1 MHPVVVLTKKQHRAS
16 RAPVTA
22 HLPLTSLWRQ
32 TTQLGQLRSLCDPH
46 RQLLTPE
53 HANRPVAPPWL
64 ALRWKSTDTSI
75 CLVKGSEGAGGW
87 GRREES
93 WGENRQIGVTV
104 SCEKSFRVWCMCGA
118 NYATSACVKIFF
130 FLIWNIFIWWHFF
143 PTCLRDFKGF
153 GDCITLAVSHYSSV
167 THVQHTG
174 SERQPAHELKNAYRW
189 MKWLWKGHIAR
200 FCVRLE

>member
-1 MHPVVVLTKKQHRAS
+1 MPLSQLTCPWPLCGGRPHSWVSWGAF
-16 RAPVTA
+16 VT
-22 HLPLTSLWRQ
+22 LTDSSSLLNMQ
-32 TTQLGQLRSLCDPH
+32 IG
-46 RQLLTPE
+46 
-53 HANRPVAPPWL
+53 PVAPPWL

-118 NYATSACVKIFF
+118 NYATSACVKKNF